1 MANECTVFE
10 MILPRTD
17 RASLRVVPFL
27 ARTQVSTA
35 GTVTLDKSTQMV
47 TVVSTLAGTLDFTS
61 TAGVAPT
68 GSLAPFPIAANVFYD
83 FEVRPGTKIRFD

>member
-10 MILPRTD
+10 MITPR
-17 RASLRVVPFL
+17 AAPLRVMPPL

-47 TVVSTLAGTLDFTS
+47 TVISTLAGTLDFTS

-68 GSLAPFPIAANVFYD
+68 GSLAPFPIAANTLYD